1 MVKFNSLNDGTRG
14 FRFRIG
20 NTEGICRK
28 RGRENARCLN
38 GKLFGI
44 TKGKTTNGVHFGK
57 FSLYIEKRKP
67 KRSFWNLTAA

>member
-1 MVKFNSLNDGTRG
+1 MVKFNSLNDGTKG

-20 NTEGICRK
+20 NTEGIYRK
-28 RGRENARCLN
+28 RGFIRR
-38 GKLFGI
+38 FGF

-57 FSLYIEKRKP
+57 RSLYIEKRNP

>member
-1 MVKFNSLNDGTRG
+1 MDFKMVKFNSLNDGTRG

-20 NTEGICRK
+20 NTEGIYRK
-28 RGRENARCLN
+28 RGVIRR
-38 GKLFGI
+38 FGF

-57 FSLYIEKRKP
+57 RSLYVEKRNP

>member
-14 FRFRIG
+14 FRFRIS
-20 NTEGICRK
+20 NTEGIYRK
-28 RGRENARCLN
+28 RGVIRR
-38 GKLFGI
+38 FGF

-57 FSLYIEKRKP
+57 RNLYIEKRNP